1 MERLSTPGTENT
13 IGGPA
18 DRRVAALERP
28 ISSAKT
34 VYVPPVLT
42 RAVSSNSGVSTDDR
56 DGSTDAEEAADR
68 DGESTS
74 FVPSSVENASGYGL
88 SLTLV
93 GGVLLALDYYGY
105 LAVSEQ
111 GFGEAL
117 PAPFYLLVIAVLFV
131 LELTRSR
138 ESGGMAIVRATAF
151 ALVYGALTAF
161 AIEGAVYLWTEPEVA
176 LDGFVGVT
184 VLAASLVVAALVYFV
199 YLSAIGS
206 DVESRQ

>member
-1 MERLSTPGTENT
+1 M
-13 IGGPA
+13 
-18 DRRVAALERP
+18 
-28 ISSAKT
+28 
-34 VYVPPVLT
+34 LT

-56 DGSTDAEEAADR
+56 DGSTDAEETADR

-74 FVPSSVENASGYGL
+74 FVPSTVENASGYGL

-111 GFGEAL
+111 GFGGAL

-151 ALVYGALTAF
+151 ALVYGALTTF
-161 AIEGAVYLWTEPEVA
+161 AIEGAVHLWTEPEVA